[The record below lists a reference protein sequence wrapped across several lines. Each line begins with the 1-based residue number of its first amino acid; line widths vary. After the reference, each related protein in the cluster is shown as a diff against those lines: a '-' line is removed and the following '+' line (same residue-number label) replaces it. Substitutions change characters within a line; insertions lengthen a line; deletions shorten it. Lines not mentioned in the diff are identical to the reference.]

1 MIEFN
6 KLYSNM
12 VALKVIK
19 AEDLDDS
26 ALVVLEQLNQLV
38 ERCMAVSY
46 RISFE
51 TLPGRPGAN
60 SQII

>member
-1 MIEFN
+1 
-6 KLYSNM
+6 M